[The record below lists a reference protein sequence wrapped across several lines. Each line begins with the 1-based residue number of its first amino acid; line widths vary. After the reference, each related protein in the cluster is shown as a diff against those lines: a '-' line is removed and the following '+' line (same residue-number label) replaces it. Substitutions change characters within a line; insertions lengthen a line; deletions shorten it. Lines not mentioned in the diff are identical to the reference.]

1 MKHLCTL
8 EPPTPPPPAIPPKK
22 KIAECLVDFL
32 GLMCKKHGFRV
43 GVGGVAGGLASLL
56 EAVPPTLKLMFL
68 AQVRLFGESYQTSWA
83 LSKGPWWNSWLRVRS

>member
-1 MKHLCTL
+1 MKHLCAL
-8 EPPTPPPPAIPPKK
+8 EPPTPPPPAIPPQK

-56 EAVPPTLKLMFL
+56 EAVPPTLKPMFL
-68 AQVRLFGESYQTSWA
+68 AQVRLFGKSYQTA
-83 LSKGPWWNSWLRVRS
+83 

>member
-1 MKHLCTL
+1 MKHLCAL
-8 EPPTPPPPAIPPKK
+8 EVPTPSSPPLPPQK

-43 GVGGVAGGLASLL
+43 GVVGVAGGLASLL

-68 AQVRLFGESYQTSWA
+68 AQVRLFGESYQTSWELSRA
-83 LSKGPWWNSWLRVRS
+83 L